1 MKSDPSVDNSKYVTI
16 ERWFQ
21 DHYTMLCQR
30 ALRLVKDKGIAEDLV
45 QNTFFKL
52 WRKGKT
58 ITMPDSVEAFLKR
71 MVFNEAID
79 WLRKNKRYEAE
90 YDEELLV
97 SNPCELDINN
107 NNQTEIVK
115 KKLYEVLDQ
124 LPSRCHTVFVLSRFE
139 NLTYEEIANYLGISV
154 KTVENQI
161 GKALKHIRQNFPKD
175 LLLFVLFFT
184 DWIN

>member
-1 MKSDPSVDNSKYVTI
+1 MKSDPSLDNSIYVTI

-71 MVFNEAID
+71 MVFNEVID

-107 NNQTEIVK
+107 NNQTEITK
-115 KKLYEVLDQ
+115 KEKATLVVAKLD
-124 LPSRCHTVFVLSRFE
+124 RLSRNVEFTSALFNSGVEFICCDNFNPNNFSNYQHLGLEKIKE
-139 NLTYEEIANYLGISV
+139 NARTN
-154 KTVENQI
+154 
-161 GKALKHIRQNFPKD
+161 KAKCASNGCCS
-175 LLLFVLFFT
+175 
-184 DWIN
+184 